1 MKISIKKLVMTG
13 LVAALVMVG
22 TMLIQVPTPT
32 GGFIHIGDS
41 MVYLSGILLGPV
53 AGGLAAAMGSMLADL
68 YSGYGIYAPATFVI
82 KGLDALV
89 VGYIY
94 HKLLTQDSSVMKKM
108 TVFGVAVFLGGLIMI
123 TGYLAY
129 ESVLRGFAAAFTGI
143 PGNIMQAVGGGVLA
157 APLVLALERVKVF
170 ESLKTTIHKV

>member
-1 MKISIKKLVMTG
+1 MKFSVRKLVMTG

-41 MVYLSGILLGPV
+41 MVYLSGILLGPL
-53 AGGLAAAMGSMLADL
+53 AGSIAAAMGSMLADL
-68 YSGYGIYAPATFVI
+68 FSGYGVYAPATFVI

-94 HKLLTQDSSVMKKM
+94 HKLLTQESAVVKKM
-108 TVFGVAVFLGGLIMI
+108 AVFGVAVFLGGLIMI
-123 TGYLAY
+123 FGYLAY
-129 ESVLRGFAAAFTGI
+129 ETILRGFAAAVTGI
-143 PGNIMQAVGGGVLA
+143 PGNITQAVGGGVLA

-170 ESLKTTIHKV
+170 EHFKSTIHKV